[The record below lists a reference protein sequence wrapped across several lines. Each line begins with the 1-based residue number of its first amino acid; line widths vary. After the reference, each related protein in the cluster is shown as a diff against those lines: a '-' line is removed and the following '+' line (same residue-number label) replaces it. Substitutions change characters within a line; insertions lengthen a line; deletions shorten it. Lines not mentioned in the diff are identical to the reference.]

1 MMPTAVEPYPD
12 NVPGDRIVDFD
23 LYDPP
28 GLEHGFHEAW
38 ASLQRGDLPDIVW
51 TPRNEG
57 HWIATRGK
65 VLADI
70 FAGHERFSAR
80 AYVIP
85 KSVGLQHQM
94 LPVLPP
100 LNFS

>member
-80 AYVIP
+80 A
-85 KSVGLQHQM
+85 
-94 LPVLPP
+94 
-100 LNFS
+100 